1 MTEFIDQYGRRI
13 DYLRIS
19 ITDRCNL
26 RCRYCMPAEGI
37 ETIAHEEVLSYE
49 EISKIVKAGAELG
62 IKKIRLTGG
71 EPLAR
76 KGAAHLVATLNKI
89 EGIEEIAM
97 TTNGILLSKY
107 GKELVEAGLERV
119 NISLDSLDPEKFK
132 EITRFDKYQQ
142 VIEGIKTALEVGLDP
157 VKINVVVMQG
167 INDDEILDFVNL
179 TREYDLHVR
188 FIEFMPSGDK
198 KAEQEERYIG
208 LDKIKERIKREEKIM
223 PTDFDTGNGPAYYY
237 QVKDSLGSIGFISA
251 ISNHFCSECNRLR
264 LTAKGQLRP
273 CLFSEDEL
281 DLTRALDKDKE
292 ALKEKFIE
300 TVEQKPKG
308 HSLGAEDEFLKN
320 MSQIGG

>member
-1 MTEFIDQYGRRI
+1 MTEFIDQYGRVI

-26 RCRYCMPAEGI
+26 RCRYCMPADGI
-37 ETIAHEEVLSYE
+37 ETIDHEEILSYE
-49 EISKIVKAGAELG
+49 EIRRIVEAGAELG

-76 KGAAHLVATLNKI
+76 KGAAKLVAMLNKI
-89 EGIEEIAM
+89 EGIEEVAM

-107 GKELVEAGLERV
+107 GKELAEAGLERV
-119 NISLDSLDPEKFK
+119 NISLDSLDPQKFK

-142 VIEGIKTALEVGLDP
+142 VVEGIKTALEVGLDP
-157 VKINVVVMQG
+157 VKINVVVMKG

-179 TREYDLHVR
+179 TREYNIHVR

-198 KAEQEERYIG
+198 KAEQEERYLGIH
-208 LDKIKERIKREEKIM
+208 KIKKRIKQEEKII
-223 PTDFDTGNGPAYYY
+223 PTEFDTGNGPAYYY

-264 LTAKGQLRP
+264 LTATGQLRP
-273 CLFSEDEL
+273 CLFSENEI
-281 DLTRALDKDKE
+281 DLTQAVHNSNG
-292 ALKEKFIE
+292 AIKEKFIE